1 MEATALSDDAL
12 IRRVLTVFSQKGLGK
27 VHGGGKKQITSVIK
41 SGLSFKAGVNVKEQ
55 LGLSD
60 REIAETIGTSE
71 KTLQR
76 RKKKGEHFTM
86 VESDRL
92 FRMTRIFALASEVL
106 KSDDR
111 ARKWLH
117 RPQFGLGGEV
127 PIEMMKTESGAKDV
141 EELLYRIAYG
151 DVA

>member
-1 MEATALSDDAL
+1 MKAIALSDDAL
-12 IRRVLTVFSQKGLGK
+12 IRKVLTVFSQKSLEK
-27 VHGGGKKQITSVIK
+27 VSGSEKKQISNVIK

-60 REIAETIGTSE
+60 KEIAESIGTSE

-76 RKKKGEHFTM
+76 RKKRGEQFTM

-106 KSDDR
+106 KSDEN

-117 RPQFGLGGEV
+117 RPQFGLGGDI
-127 PIEMMKTESGAKDV
+127 PIDMMKIESGAKDV

>member
-1 MEATALSDDAL
+1 MDDEALSDDAI
-12 IRRVLTVFSQKGLGK
+12 IRRILTVFSRKGLERLHRGSK
-27 VHGGGKKQITSVIK
+27 EQITFVIK
-41 SGLSFKAGVNVKEQ
+41 SGLSFRAGVNIKEQ

-60 REIAETIGTSE
+60 QEIAETIGTSE

-76 RKKKGEHFTM
+76 RKKNGEPFTM

-92 FRMTRIFALASEVL
+92 FRMARIFVLASLVL

-111 ARKWLH
+111 ARKWLR

-127 PIEMMKTESGAKDV
+127 PLETIKTALGAKDV
-141 EELLYRIAYG
+141 EELLYHIAYG
-151 DVA
+151 DVV

>member
-1 MEATALSDDAL
+1 MDNEVLSDDAL
-12 IRRVLTVFSQKGLGK
+12 IRRVLTVFSRKGLEE
-27 VHGGGKKQITSVIK
+27 VRGGSKKQIASVIK

-55 LGLSD
+55 LGLSYL
-60 REIAETIGTSE
+60 EIAETIGTSE

-76 RKKKGEHFTM
+76 RKKKGERFTM

-92 FRMTRIFALASEVL
+92 FRMARIFVLASLVL

-127 PIEMMKTESGAKDV
+127 PLEMIKTALGAKDV
-141 EELLYRIAYG
+141 EELLYHIAYG

>member
-12 IRRVLTVFSQKGLGK
+12 IRKVLTVFSQKSLEK
-27 VHGGGKKQITSVIK
+27 VHGGGKKQIATVIK

-60 REIAETIGTSE
+60 KEIAETIGTSE

-92 FRMTRIFALASEVL
+92 FRMTRIFALACEVL

>member
-1 MEATALSDDAL
+1 MDNEVLSDDAL
-12 IRRVLTVFSQKGLGK
+12 IRKVLTVFSRKGLEN
-27 VHGGGKKQITSVIK
+27 VHGVGKEQIESIIK
-41 SGLSFKAGVNVKEQ
+41 SGLSSEAGVNVKEQ

-76 RKKKGEHFTM
+76 RKKKGERFTM

-92 FRMTRIFALASEVL
+92 FRMARIFVLASEVL